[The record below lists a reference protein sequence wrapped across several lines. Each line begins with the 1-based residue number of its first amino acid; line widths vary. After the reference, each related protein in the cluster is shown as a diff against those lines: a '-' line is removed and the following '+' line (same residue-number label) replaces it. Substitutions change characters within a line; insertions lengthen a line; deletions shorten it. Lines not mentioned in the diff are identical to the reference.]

1 MAQKNRPLRE
11 KDAPLF
17 LSYKKG
23 LAKWGLIIFVS
34 AWTFVLGILVGR
46 ETAPVKFS
54 ISEIE
59 KKLADLKSEVI
70 GEEKKKFDVLFHE
83 ELKNGGRNNP
93 KVRAPSGKF
102 PKSRDESSSSRPSD
116 EKKGKSDKIRELPAK
131 TGPDIKSY
139 TKPDIKKK
147 NLPEQEKLPERLP
160 PLKIK
165 KKEELPPDREIVKS
179 DEQSEKNRTSA
190 KSPKSEESS
199 VGKSKTRRKITIQVA
214 SFRKPKDARK
224 LITELS
230 QKGYDAYMTSA
241 EIPGKGFYYRVN
253 IGAFRNKAAAGGV
266 MKRLRAAY
274 PNSFFSRLD

>member
-1 MAQKNRPLRE
+1 MEKPL
-11 KDAPLF
+11 KDDPLF
-17 LSYKKG
+17 LSSYKKG

-93 KVRAPSGKF
+93 KVRAPSSGKF

-116 EKKGKSDKIRELPAK
+116 EKKGESDKIRELPAK

-139 TKPDIKKK
+139 TKPDKKK